1 MSENKRRTITFTQ
14 EVDNKLAYLQGY
26 DITKGR
32 QTIAQVIERLIN
44 EEYDRVKSK

>member
-1 MSENKRRTITFTQ
+1 MPEDKRRTISFTR

-32 QTIAQVIERLIN
+32 QTISQVIERLIN
-44 EEYDRVKSK
+44 EEYDRVKPK